1 MSEETTTCS
10 TCTLSTTR
18 ERSRLPLLNLDSMSL
33 KKLINP
39 LFTWTGWI
47 CLNSFLI
54 ITQTVDS
61 RMLVMM
67 EQIKAVS
74 HQKSSLIC
82 KRTTFS
88 TQLQIKKIRPLI
100 RTNRS
105 FQSEKTKSYRL
116 LKISGRGRF
125 LRRLSE
131 EKWLKGN
138 YSLIRMVILTLPL
151 RVSNF
156 QLIMNPK
163 WEVNS
168 CRQSKMFMD
177 CRTQSKEQTNNS
189 SRPLSYLRMV
199 LLTSII
205 LV

>member
-1 MSEETTTCS
+1 MSEVITTCS

-88 TQLQIKKIRPLI
+88 TQLQIKMIRPLI
-100 RTNRS
+100 RMNRS
-105 FQSEKTKSYRL
+105 FQLEKTKSYRL